1 VTDLT
6 PESARDLGNALARY
20 LNQHDVTTGRAV
32 ERERVSKSGTPAE
45 RAMWEG
51 LDGGRDQRDLWQVR
65 FEAEAKISAIALAP
79 KLNGLYEPS
88 LPERL
93 SSDSLQCMTVYDFTG
108 QPLAHQVLPNTKAAD
123 GHSSTT
129 ATPVDTHLSILDRLE
144 AEASR
149 LDSCNFHYIQ
159 DEERAEAARDVMRD
173 AAEEI
178 KRLQSGMDERLVQTD
193 MDVSKANRRASELER
208 DLEIAQARLARGLGA
223 AAFERALSLICQ
235 PQRTRDGALSWSQP
249 SEEQMRYV
257 HAWVGFVAE
266 KCMPEA
272 VEETV
277 TPRVVQAVKKTTE
290 STRQV
295 SLVSS
300 DGTVLLPQRIRER
313 LEVGQGGEVAFL
325 TNHLTGR
332 VEVLSERDFLDLL
345 GPDPGSN
352 SIAEPTAKQIASLA
366 RGMYEAY
373 AAELGWRKPDDH
385 ELLRRWS
392 VKDVIAVGEPLI
404 FGGPKAYAMDDG
416 SSAGESE
423 KNAWHR
429 LAIEARGLNLIGG
442 TEMTRELATR
452 LYLVY
457 VDYLGGVST
466 YAPHE
471 PLVPWDDLFEIS
483 QRAWLKAV
491 LYARDHVRCTCP
503 HCQLYLPAS

>member
-1 VTDLT
+1 MILT
-6 PESARDLGNALARY
+6 PEAARELGNALARY

-32 ERERVSKSGTPAE
+32 ERGRVSRSGTPAE

-51 LDGGRDQRDLWQVR
+51 LDGGRDQRDLWQLR
-65 FEAEAKISAIALAP
+65 TEAEAKIRELALTP
-79 KLNGLYEPS
+79 KLSGP
-88 LPERL
+88 
-93 SSDSLQCMTVYDFTG
+93 
-108 QPLAHQVLPNTKAAD
+108 QP
-123 GHSSTT
+123 
-129 ATPVDTHLSILDRLE
+129 
-144 AEASR
+144 
-149 LDSCNFHYIQ
+149 
-159 DEERAEAARDVMRD
+159 
-173 AAEEI
+173 
-178 KRLQSGMDERLVQTD
+178 GMNERLVQAD
-193 MDVSKANRRASELER
+193 MDVSKANRRSSALER
-208 DLEIAQARLARGLGA
+208 DLEVAQARLAQGLGA
-223 AAFERALSLICQ
+223 AAFEHALSLICQ

-295 SLVSS
+295 SWVSS

-332 VEVLSERDFLDLL
+332 VEILSERDFLDLL
-345 GPDPGSN
+345 GPDPGCT
-352 SIAEPTAKQIASLA
+352 SIGEPTAKQIASLA

-373 AAELGWRKPDDH
+373 AAELGWRRPDDR

-423 KNAWHR
+423 RNAWHR

-483 QRAWLKAV
+483 QRAWLKAA
-491 LYARDHVRCTCP
+491 LYARDHVRCTC
-503 HCQLYLPAS
+503 HSS

>member
-1 VTDLT
+1 VNLT
-6 PESARDLGNALARY
+6 PEAARELGNSLARY
-20 LNQHDVTTGRAV
+20 LDQHDVMTRRAA
-32 ERERVSKSGTPAE
+32 ERERVSKGGTPAE
-45 RAMWEG
+45 RARWEG
-51 LDGGRDQRDLWQVR
+51 LDGGQDQRELWQLR
-65 FEAEAKISAIALAP
+65 SEAESKISAIALTP
-79 KLNGLYEPS
+79 KLNSLCEPA

-93 SSDSLQCMTVYDFTG
+93 S
-108 QPLAHQVLPNTKAAD
+108 
-123 GHSSTT
+123 
-129 ATPVDTHLSILDRLE
+129 
-144 AEASR
+144 
-149 LDSCNFHYIQ
+149 
-159 DEERAEAARDVMRD
+159 
-173 AAEEI
+173 
-178 KRLQSGMDERLVQTD
+178 
-193 MDVSKANRRASELER
+193 RASELEM

-235 PQRTRDGALSWSQP
+235 PQRTRDGALSWLQP

-295 SLVSS
+295 SWVSS

-332 VEVLSERDFLDLL
+332 VEILSERDFLDLL

-352 SIAEPTAKQIASLA
+352 SIAELTAKQIASLA
-366 RGMYEAY
+366 GGMYEAY

-392 VKDVIAVGEPLI
+392 VKDVIAEGEPPI

-423 KNAWHR
+423 RNAWHR
-429 LAIEARGLNLIGG
+429 LAIEALINDKGVGTSPVPGVRRLPWRGEHIC
-442 TEMTRELATR
+442 
-452 LYLVY
+452 
-457 VDYLGGVST
+457 
-466 YAPHE
+466 AP
-471 PLVPWDDLFEIS
+471 
-483 QRAWLKAV
+483 
-491 LYARDHVRCTCP
+491 
-503 HCQLYLPAS
+503 